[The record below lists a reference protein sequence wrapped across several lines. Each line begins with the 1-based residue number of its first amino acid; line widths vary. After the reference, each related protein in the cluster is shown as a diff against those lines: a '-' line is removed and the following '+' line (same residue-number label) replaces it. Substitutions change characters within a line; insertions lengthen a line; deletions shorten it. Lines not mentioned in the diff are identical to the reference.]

1 MNALHIIGNLTKD
14 PELRTANTRN
24 GEMTVC
30 DLDIAVNRVV
40 KGRKITDY
48 FRATCWGKQAENAAK
63 YLTRGRKVA
72 VSGPVS
78 ARPYMGNDGKPK
90 ASLEIVPN
98 ELEYL
103 GGSRPDSTEEAPPA
117 PENDGF
123 IPVYD
128 EEELPF

>member
-78 ARPYMGNDGKPK
+78 ARPYMGNDGKPR
-90 ASLEIVPN
+90 ASLEIQPD

-103 GGSRPDSTEEAPPA
+103 GGRNEAGGAPPD
-117 PENDGF
+117 DGF
-123 IPVYD
+123 VPVD
-128 EEELPF
+128 DEELPWEN